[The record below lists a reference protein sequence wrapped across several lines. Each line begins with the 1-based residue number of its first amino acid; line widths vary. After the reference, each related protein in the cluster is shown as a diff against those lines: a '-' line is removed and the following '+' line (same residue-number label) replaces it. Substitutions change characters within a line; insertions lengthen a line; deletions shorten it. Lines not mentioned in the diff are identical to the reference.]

1 MTLPELLNES
11 CRKYGHRPAFKSFE
25 RSEERVTYAQLSVW
39 QEDIVCWLKSKG
51 VRAGDKVA
59 LWAHNSVRW
68 VASFWAVTGMGAV
81 LVPLLPDFSVEQV
94 VTLLKHSGSKLLL
107 VGEQVYRK
115 NHGKLVHHEGIHPIE
130 NILVYQSIPHANED
144 RVNRRLTDKRK
155 VSISPDDIAVIIYTS
170 GTTGVPKGVMLS
182 HQNLTAPLPAILR
195 LQPVNDR
202 DIFFSVLPLSHV
214 YEMVLGML
222 LPVSVGAEVVYLSQ
236 QPSPRV
242 LLSALH
248 EVRPTLMLI
257 VPLIIEKIFLNNIL
271 PRMRRHK
278 LVARLLGYSIFRRF
292 FYRNA
297 ACRLKQALGGRLKLL
312 AIGGAP
318 LDPVTEQFLKEG
330 NFPYS
335 CGYGLTETSSLIFG
349 APTGKGVER
358 SVGSPLEGVK
368 FRIVGTTASFPEGEV
383 WVKWIGN
390 MRGYYDEPGLTEEV
404 LQPGGWLRT
413 GDIGELREGRL
424 FLRGRSKTMILG
436 PSGENIYPEEIET
449 LINEVEGVEE
459 SMVCQENGRL
469 IGKVYF
475 GAAVTKKHSEKAL
488 KLLRDSINE
497 RLSRFSHLSKIEE
510 VFTPFE
516 RTATRKIK
524 R

>member
-1 MTLPELLNES
+1 MTLPELLNDS
-11 CRKYGHRPAFKSFE
+11 CRKYAHRPAFKSFE
-25 RSEERVTYAQLSVW
+25 RSDERVTYSQLSVW
-39 QEDIVCWLKSKG
+39 QEDIAYWLKTKG

-68 VASFWAVTGMGAV
+68 VASFWAVTGLGAI

-94 VTLLKHSGSKLLL
+94 VNLLKHSGSKLLL

-130 NILVYQSIPHANED
+130 NILVYQCIPHANEE
-144 RVNRRLTDKRK
+144 RVNRNFIDKQNL
-155 VSISPDDIAVIIYTS
+155 SISPHDVAVIIYTS
-170 GTTGVPKGVMLS
+170 GTTGVPKGVMLT
-182 HQNLTAPLPAILR
+182 HQNLTDPLSAILR
-195 LQPVNDR
+195 LQKVNER

-222 LPVSVGAEVVYLSQ
+222 LPISVGAEVVYLSQ

-248 EVRPTLMLI
+248 AVRPTLMLI
-257 VPLIIEKIFLNNIL
+257 VPLIIEKLFLRNIL
-271 PRMRRHK
+271 PRMRRN
-278 LVARLLGYSIFRRF
+278 RLMEILLRYSIFRRLI
-292 FYRNA
+292 YHYA
-297 ACRLKQALGGRLKLL
+297 ACQLKQALGGRLKLL

-318 LDPVTEQFLKEG
+318 LDPATEQFLKEG

-349 APTGKGVER
+349 APVGKGEVR
-358 SVGSPLEGVK
+358 SVGFPLEGVMY
-368 FRIVGTTASFPEGEV
+368 RIEGTTPDHPEGEV
-383 WVKWIGN
+383 WVKWKGN
-390 MRGYYDEPGLTEEV
+390 MRGYYGEPGLTEEV
-404 LQPGGWLRT
+404 LLPDGWLRT
-413 GDIGELREGRL
+413 GDIGELRNGRL
-424 FLRGRSKTMILG
+424 YLRGRSKTMILG

-475 GAAVTKKHSEKAL
+475 GATITRKHSEKAL
-488 KLLRDSINE
+488 RILRDSLNE